1 MPENDRE
8 ILIADAYANNPDS
21 NNFIQLGEEIELET
35 EEDTMTVT
43 MVGTYG
49 KPGSSN
55 PSFEILFPIVN
66 RLGLTTSNL
75 FSVEPDE
82 HEEEVNRFLGK
93 FRACNRANQMV
104 LLNTLDFLAEQLLAL
119 QGDDPSD

>member
-1 MPENDRE
+1 M
-8 ILIADAYANNPDS
+8 
-21 NNFIQLGEEIELET
+21 IQCIE
-35 EEDTMTVT
+35 
-43 MVGTYG
+43 GG
-49 KPGSSN
+49 KVN

-82 HEEEVNRFLGK
+82 HEEEINRFLGK

-119 QGDDPSD
+119 QGDDPSN

>member
-1 MPENDRE
+1 MTQQELSDE
-8 ILIADAYANNPDS
+8 TGVSIKM
-21 NNFIQLGEEIELET
+21 IQCIE
-35 EEDTMTVT
+35 
-43 MVGTYG
+43 GG
-49 KPGSSN
+49 KVN

-82 HEEEVNRFLGK
+82 HEEEINRFLGK

-119 QGDDPSD
+119 QGDDPSN

>member
-1 MPENDRE
+1 MPMDNRTYLG
-8 ILIADAYANNPDS
+8 IRIHDARKACSLTQQELSDETGVS
-21 NNFIQLGEEIELET
+21 IKMIQCIE
-35 EEDTMTVT
+35 
-43 MVGTYG
+43 GG
-49 KPGSSN
+49 KVN

-93 FRACNRANQMV
+93 FRACNRSNQLI
-104 LLNTLDFLAEQLLAL
+104 LLNTLDFLAEQLLAS
-119 QGDDPSD
+119 QETDSKSPQ